1 MTIEK
6 TFEAL
11 LRIMDEMDDEESRAV
26 REGLDEES
34 LAVFDL
40 LRKPNLTSGDIKRI
54 KAVALT
60 CWKRSR
66 RKNCGS
72 ITGATRNPPGT
83 QSD

>member
-11 LRIMDEMDDEESRAV
+11 LQIMDEMDDEESRAV
-26 REGLDEES
+26 REGRNEES

-40 LRKPNLTSGDIKRI
+40 LRKPDLTPGDIKRI
-54 KAVALT
+54 KAVPLT

-66 RKNCGS
+66 RKSCGS

-83 QSD
+83 QFD